1 MIYKKWEIK
10 NKKLLISTI
19 IFIFL
24 LIQFTFADLPE
35 ETSLEKWENGLNEL
49 NKNILQDNSNKYEL
63 RILKEFAK
71 LRYPEINQDGI
82 IKQQIMNL
90 DDEDFISYI
99 VETNELSSSEIKDL
113 LSNFNKNEIKEK
125 IITNNNETFVPII
138 VELNDFSDAE
148 ARNLLSIFDEDEI
161 KNVSEDIHILKEVG
175 LIEIEEKDI
184 PKKIII
190 PSVKFDRLRISIP
203 I

>member
-90 DDEDFISYI
+90 
-99 VETNELSSSEIKDL
+99 K
-113 LSNFNKNEIKEK
+113 
-125 IITNNNETFVPII
+125 
-138 VELNDFSDAE
+138 
-148 ARNLLSIFDEDEI
+148 
-161 KNVSEDIHILKEVG
+161 
-175 LIEIEEKDI
+175 
-184 PKKIII
+184 
-190 PSVKFDRLRISIP
+190 
-203 I
+203 

>member
-1 MIYKKWEIK
+1 M
-10 NKKLLISTI
+10 
-19 IFIFL
+19 
-24 LIQFTFADLPE
+24 
-35 ETSLEKWENGLNEL
+35 

-125 IITNNNETFVPII
+125 VISNIEDSITNNNETFVPII
-138 VELNDFSDAE
+138 V
-148 ARNLLSIFDEDEI
+148 
-161 KNVSEDIHILKEVG
+161 
-175 LIEIEEKDI
+175 
-184 PKKIII
+184 
-190 PSVKFDRLRISIP
+190 
-203 I
+203 